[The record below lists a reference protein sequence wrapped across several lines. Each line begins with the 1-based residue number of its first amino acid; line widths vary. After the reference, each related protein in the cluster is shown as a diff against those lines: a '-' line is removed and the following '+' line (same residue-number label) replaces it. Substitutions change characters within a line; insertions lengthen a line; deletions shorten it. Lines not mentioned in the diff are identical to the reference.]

1 MFDEKVI
8 LTRLQN
14 GESVEDIAK
23 ELTDV
28 LNKANHKYEDT
39 KRAAEEAKQKREL
52 AKRSELKALAQMAGK
67 WYNDYIA
74 TTEEEK
80 VAFGQALQEADIE
93 EVISLFEG
101 IHEII
106 VPLLSVIDP
115 PIQKKEDLQEILD
128 MFTDW
133 FNAYYDIEV
142 DGKLE
147 ADAVLELIDSIKE
160 YVEALNDLES
170 ILSIKKSAVKAT
182 KSNAKSKSKSS
193 DEKISDF
200 LKQMGW

>member
-14 GESVEDIAK
+14 GEDVQTIANEMANLINK
-23 ELTDV
+23 VNKTYTDQ
-28 LNKANHKYEDT
+28 KAV
-39 KRAAEEAKQKREL
+39 EEA
-52 AKRSELKALAQMAGK
+52 AKAKAE
-67 WYNDYIA
+67 
-74 TTEEEK
+74 T
-80 VAFGQALQEADIE
+80 
-93 EVISLFEG
+93 
-101 IHEII
+101 
-106 VPLLSVIDP
+106 
-115 PIQKKEDLQEILD
+115 QKKEDLQEILD

-133 FNAYYDIEV
+133 FNAYYGIET

-170 ILSIKKSAVKAT
+170 IFSIKKHTVKAT
-182 KSNAKSKSKSS
+182 KSNTKPKSKSS
-193 DEKISDF
+193 DEQISDF

>member
-14 GESVEDIAK
+14 GESVEDIAN
-23 ELTDV
+23 EMANLI
-28 LNKANHKYEDT
+28 NKVNKTYADQK
-39 KRAAEEAKQKREL
+39 AAEEA
-52 AKRSELKALAQMAGK
+52 AKAKAE
-67 WYNDYIA
+67 
-74 TTEEEK
+74 T
-80 VAFGQALQEADIE
+80 
-93 EVISLFEG
+93 
-101 IHEII
+101 
-106 VPLLSVIDP
+106 
-115 PIQKKEDLQEILD
+115 QKKEDLQEILD

-147 ADAVLELIDSIKE
+147 ADDVLELIDSIKE
-160 YVEALNDLES
+160 YIEALNDLES
-170 ILSIKKSAVKAT
+170 IFGIKKSAVKAT
-182 KSNAKSKSKSS
+182 KSNAKSKFKSS

>member
-14 GESVEDIAK
+14 GESVEDIAN
-23 ELTDV
+23 EMANLI
-28 LNKANHKYEDT
+28 NKVNKTYAEK
-39 KRAAEEAKQKREL
+39 KAAEEA
-52 AKRSELKALAQMAGK
+52 AKAKAE
-67 WYNDYIA
+67 
-74 TTEEEK
+74 T
-80 VAFGQALQEADIE
+80 
-93 EVISLFEG
+93 
-101 IHEII
+101 
-106 VPLLSVIDP
+106 
-115 PIQKKEDLQEILD
+115 QKKEDLQEILD

-142 DGKLE
+142 DGRLE

-160 YVEALNDLES
+160 YIEALNDLES
-170 ILSIKKSAVKAT
+170 IFGIKKSAVKAT
-182 KSNAKSKSKSS
+182 KSNTKSKSKSS

>member
-14 GESVEDIAK
+14 GESVEDIAN
-23 ELTDV
+23 EMANLI
-28 LNKANHKYEDT
+28 NKVNKTYADQK
-39 KRAAEEAKQKREL
+39 AAEEA
-52 AKRSELKALAQMAGK
+52 AKA
-67 WYNDYIA
+67 
-74 TTEEEK
+74 K
-80 VAFGQALQEADIE
+80 VET
-93 EVISLFEG
+93 
-101 IHEII
+101 
-106 VPLLSVIDP
+106 
-115 PIQKKEDLQEILD
+115 QKKEDLQEILD

-142 DGKLE
+142 NGKLE
-147 ADAVLELIDSIKE
+147 ADDVLELIDSIKE
-160 YVEALNDLES
+160 YIEALNDLES

-182 KSNAKSKSKSS
+182 KSNTKSKSKSS

>member
-14 GESVEDIAK
+14 GESVEDIAN
-23 ELTDV
+23 EMANLI
-28 LNKANHKYEDT
+28 NKVNKTYADQK
-39 KRAAEEAKQKREL
+39 AAEEA
-52 AKRSELKALAQMAGK
+52 AKAKAE
-67 WYNDYIA
+67 
-74 TTEEEK
+74 T
-80 VAFGQALQEADIE
+80 
-93 EVISLFEG
+93 
-101 IHEII
+101 
-106 VPLLSVIDP
+106 
-115 PIQKKEDLQEILD
+115 QKKEDLQKILD

-142 DGKLE
+142 NGKLE
-147 ADAVLELIDSIKE
+147 ADDVLELIDSIKE
-160 YVEALNDLES
+160 YIEALNDLES
-170 ILSIKKSAVKAT
+170 IFNIKKSAVKAT

>member
-14 GESVEDIAK
+14 GESVEDIAN
-23 ELTDV
+23 EMANLI
-28 LNKANHKYEDT
+28 NKVNKTYADQK
-39 KRAAEEAKQKREL
+39 AAEEA
-52 AKRSELKALAQMAGK
+52 AKAAAAKAE
-67 WYNDYIA
+67 
-74 TTEEEK
+74 T
-80 VAFGQALQEADIE
+80 
-93 EVISLFEG
+93 
-101 IHEII
+101 
-106 VPLLSVIDP
+106 
-115 PIQKKEDLQEILD
+115 QKKEDLQEILD

-142 DGKLE
+142 DGRLE

-160 YVEALNDLES
+160 YIEALNDLES
-170 ILSIKKSAVKAT
+170 IFGIKKSAVKAS

>member
-14 GESVEDIAK
+14 GESVEDIAN
-23 ELTDV
+23 EMANLI
-28 LNKANHKYEDT
+28 NKVNKTYADQK
-39 KRAAEEAKQKREL
+39 AAEEA
-52 AKRSELKALAQMAGK
+52 AKAKAE
-67 WYNDYIA
+67 
-74 TTEEEK
+74 T
-80 VAFGQALQEADIE
+80 
-93 EVISLFEG
+93 
-101 IHEII
+101 
-106 VPLLSVIDP
+106 
-115 PIQKKEDLQEILD
+115 QKKEDLQEILD

-142 DGKLE
+142 DGRLV

-160 YVEALNDLES
+160 YIEALNDLES
-170 ILSIKKSAVKAT
+170 IFGIKKSAVKAT
-182 KSNAKSKSKSS
+182 KSNAKSKFKSS